1 MSLTYPVYLRTLDE
15 YIRVAHG
22 SARPLT
28 AEEMLVMDEYAAA
41 VIEDVQDAWPVDTST
56 SRDAWTYTLRDAP
69 GEMGFVLENDTYY
82 VQYVHE
88 SGMPA
93 DAPLWEYL
101 LPQVVQSYAG
111 LLLSAMRSAADATEQ
126 ESTRN
131 RATGGRGFLDII
143 AARFRIPVSAVARG

>member
-1 MSLTYPVYLRTLDE
+1 MSVVYPVYLRTLDD
-15 YIRVAHG
+15 YIRSAHG

-28 AEEMLVMDEYAAA
+28 AEEMLVMDGYAAA
-41 VIEDVQDAWPVDTST
+41 VLEDVQDAWPVDTST

-88 SGMPA
+88 SGMPPTS
-93 DAPLWEYL
+93 PLWEYL
-101 LPQVVQSYAG
+101 LPQVVQSYAAP
-111 LLLSAMRSAADATEQ
+111 LLAAMRSAADATEQ
-126 ESTRN
+126 AATRN
-131 RATGGRGFLDII
+131 RAAGGRGILDII